1 MNYSLKVEALKKRQ
15 FLTNL
20 ATKKDIEAVSECT
33 INLLKG
39 NIPLSKT
46 QYDKFYKCKD
56 AIRTL
61 ANRKNSLKT
70 KKEIINQR
78 GGF

>member
-1 MNYSLKVEALKKRQ
+1 M
-15 FLTNL
+15 
-20 ATKKDIEAVSECT
+20 SECT

-56 AIRTL
+56 VIRTL
-61 ANRKNSLKT
+61 ANRKNSLKA
-70 KKEIINQR
+70 KKEVIIQR
-78 GGF
+78 GGFLNVLLPLALTAIIELIHKKKKKK

>member
-1 MNYSLKVEALKKRQ
+1 M
-15 FLTNL
+15 
-20 ATKKDIEAVSECT
+20 SECT

-61 ANRKNSLKT
+61 ANRKNSLKA
-70 KKEIINQR
+70 KKEVINQR
-78 GGF
+78 GGFLNVLLPLALTAIIELIHKKKKKK